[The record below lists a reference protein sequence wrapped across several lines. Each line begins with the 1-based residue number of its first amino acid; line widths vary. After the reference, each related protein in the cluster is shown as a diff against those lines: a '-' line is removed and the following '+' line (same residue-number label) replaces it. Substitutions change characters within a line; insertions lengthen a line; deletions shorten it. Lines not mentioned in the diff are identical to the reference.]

1 MTTFKLAIDRRNAYI
16 QEWLERIEHDVPI
29 PKVVRRPDTE
39 TVPYVELACQ
49 MKSGDSIVVPVN
61 DSESMRKILYDYGFK
76 TARRVLEDG
85 RVRLWA
91 I

>member
-16 QEWLERIEHDVPI
+16 QEWVERIEHDVPI
-29 PKVVRRPDTE
+29 PNINRASSYE
-39 TVPYVELACQ
+39 TVPYNEIAGE
-49 MKSGDSIVVPVN
+49 MKRGDSIVVPVEA
-61 DSESMRKILYDYGFK
+61 SESMRKTLYDHGFK
-76 TARRVLEDG
+76 TARRVTPEG